1 VTAPTAIDDYLAR
14 FDGERRATLDRLH
27 ATLRT
32 LLPTAQETLKYRM
45 PAFVVH
51 GGKTVAGFDGFSDH
65 CSYFPHSGSVIDRAG
80 PLPAWADAGAGT
92 LRFPIGRTLPT
103 PLLRRLIRVRLD
115 EISAVADGARIDYF
129 PDGRVKA
136 EGRMKAG
143 RLHGAW
149 KWYRHDGS
157 LMRAGHFLHGEQSGR
172 WETFDR
178 GGRLVTAK
186 RL

>member
-1 VTAPTAIDDYLAR
+1 MTAPTAIDDYLAR

-51 GGKTVAGFDGFSDH
+51 GGKAVAG
-65 CSYFPHSGSVIDRAG
+65 
-80 PLPAWADAGAGT
+80 
-92 LRFPIGRTLPT
+92 
-103 PLLRRLIRVRLD
+103 LD

-157 LMRAGHFLHGEQSGR
+157 LMRAGHFLHGEQSGV
-172 WETFDR
+172 WATFDR
-178 GGRLVTAK
+178 SGRLVTAK